1 MVVDPGGRGA
11 CEQLSASLLSACHT
25 AVVKRPVGLVG
36 GHYETEATRPDRVW
50 PGRAVWMVPQFER
63 KKQQQEEDVPIP
75 SRWQFVNPLSPISI
89 YLQRLQ
95 VGLEAR
101 ASKIRDSSL
110 TKRCLRR
117 LPAAAML
124 PQQRTSTEFPVERT
138 IVSPSS
144 WHQRVLT
151 VWFCCGMKIP
161 AMS

>member
-25 AVVKRPVGLVG
+25 AIVKRPVGLVG
-36 GHYETEATRPDRVW
+36 GHYETEATRPDHVW

-63 KKQQQEEDVPIP
+63 KKQQQEDVPIP

-89 YLQRLQ
+89 YLQSLQ

-110 TKRCLRR
+110 TKRCLRG
-117 LPAAAML
+117 LPAPAML
-124 PQQRTSTEFPVERT
+124 PQQGTSTEFPVQRT